1 MLTISVLVKL
11 VTPAVTEVSFN
22 NTYHRVLFKVTH
34 KSTTGGSIHPSSVSY
49 RWGGA
54 TRVKGRAERVHQVMF
69 YYRGRST
76 TLAST
81 DLLNSRL
88 NVDLQ
93 IRSNGRRTGFCSAL
107 NPEHVES
114 FPVNPSSAGRQFKVV
129 ILQEHVLWFNQSSTF
144 VDQNISYKVAK
155 LHFLK
160 YDFFL
165 FKITILFSKYFSFLI
180 TTVAL
185 TPPVKSEFCK
195 GGLIIL
201 WSTVEAIIYLKLM
214 CRGGY
219 FWGLIWHQARS
230 GEHL

>member
-81 DLLNSRL
+81 DLLNSWL

-114 FPVNPSSAGRQFKVV
+114 FPVNPSSAGRQFEVV

-144 VDQNISYKVAK
+144 VDQNIT
-155 LHFLK
+155 
-160 YDFFL
+160 FFL
-165 FKITILFSKYFSFLI
+165 QSYTSWNMTFFSSKLQFYSQNISAFSS
-180 TTVAL
+180 
-185 TPPVKSEFCK
+185 PQWP
-195 GGLIIL
+195 
-201 WSTVEAIIYLKLM
+201 
-214 CRGGY
+214 
-219 FWGLIWHQARS
+219 
-230 GEHL
+230 